1 MESILYQRIN
11 LLMESKKTKTIT
23 YVLEGVMAFATALAI
38 AMVSDYGI
46 TGIELMIP
54 CVFVLCFILY
64 NKTVGLFIG
73 EYKSKAFSDLK
84 FTGSLGVIM
93 AIAYVVGSKIDL
105 DERVFS
111 SFGAVDVIYILFLI
125 PFFVSILHIV
135 FFSADEDKLKIKD
148 IDPNDLSSMK
158 IWPKAAVYSLVMLVC
173 WLPYYLTYFP
183 GGIGNDDFECAKMCL
198 GQIPWTNHHPVFFTA
213 ILNIFIKLFGG
224 TDLTAAFGVMA
235 FCQMLMLSIVLS
247 LVLLWLEYRHIKRG
261 FIYVSLGFFA
271 LHPIV
276 AMYSIYITK
285 DVLFAC
291 IGVLLILLLL
301 DICKAIHD
309 NEKHLKRRSVWVI
322 LVSLSILT
330 IISRNNG
337 IFMIGALAICMFV
350 LLKQYR
356 KQILIAFVIVF
367 ALNGLYKHALWP
379 AMDIEKQSFVESAS
393 IPLTQIAY
401 TIYTDGDINADD
413 SEYLES
419 IMPFEDVKKEF
430 TPGYVDTYK
439 FSESFNAEII
449 DSDPGKLIKT
459 WASLL
464 TDNFGRFVEAYLFE
478 TCGYWHYGISNT
490 VATEGGQP
498 NDLGITGIDVIET
511 VSGHSLKGILAK
523 LVLIARKLPVLCLL
537 SQMSVEFL
545 AVILATR
552 QYIRRNKK
560 MYIIA
565 VIPFIAL
572 WISIMIATPAY
583 CLFRYMCPVFF
594 LWPVLIEEFSVC

>member
-1 MESILYQRIN
+1 MKQ
-11 LLMESKKTKTIT
+11 KKCKTIT
-23 YVLEGVMAFATALAI
+23 YVLEGVMAFATAIAI

-54 CVFVLCFILY
+54 CVFALCLILY
-64 NKTVGLFIG
+64 NKTFGLFTG
-73 EYKSKAFSDLK
+73 EYRTKAVSDFK

-105 DERVFS
+105 DERVFN
-111 SFGAVDVIYILFLI
+111 SFCAVDVIYILFLI

-135 FFSADEDKLKIKD
+135 FFSADEGSLKINNTD
-148 IDPNDLSSMK
+148 SDSSTFVR
-158 IWPKAAVYSLVMLVC
+158 IWPKAAVYSMVMLIC

-224 TDLTAAFGVMA
+224 SDLTAAFGVMA
-235 FCQMLMLSIVLS
+235 FCQMLILSAVLS
-247 LVLLWLEYRHIKRG
+247 LVLIWLEYRHAKRG
-261 FIYVSLGFFA
+261 FIYVCLGFFA

-291 IGVLLILLLL
+291 IVVLLTLLLL
-301 DICKAIHD
+301 DTCRAVHD
-309 NEKHLKRRSVWVI
+309 NDEHLQHRSVWVM
-322 LVSLSILT
+322 LTVLSVLT

-337 IFMIGALAICMFV
+337 IFMIGALAVCMLV
-350 LLKQYR
+350 LMKQYR
-356 KQILIAFVIVF
+356 KQILIAFIIVF
-367 ALNGLYKHALWP
+367 SLNGLYKHAFWP
-379 AMDIEKQSFVESAS
+379 AMGIEKQSFVEAAS

-401 TIYTDGDINADD
+401 TIYTDGNTNTEDR
-413 SEYLES
+413 EYLES

-430 TPGYVDTYK
+430 APGYVDTYK
-439 FSESFNAEII
+439 FSESFNSDII
-449 DSDPGKLIKT
+449 DKDPARLIKT
-459 WASLL
+459 WTSLL

-490 VATEGGQP
+490 VATEGVVP
-498 NDLGITGIDVIET
+498 NDLGIDGIDVIEAI
-511 VSGHSLKGILAK
+511 SGHSLQGILAK

-545 AVILATR
+545 AVILVTR
-552 QYIRRNKK
+552 QFIRRKK
-560 MYIIA
+560 SLYIVA
-565 VIPFIAL
+565 MVPFIVL

-594 LWPVLIEEFSVC
+594 LWPILIEEFRMNY

>member
-1 MESILYQRIN
+1 MKNNKS
-11 LLMESKKTKTIT
+11 KTIT
-23 YVLEGVMAFATALAI
+23 YVLEGVMAFATAIAI

-54 CVFVLCFILY
+54 CVFALCFILY
-64 NKTVGLFIG
+64 NKTFGLFTG
-73 EYKSKAFSDLK
+73 EYRTKAVSDLK
-84 FTGSLGVIM
+84 FNGSLGVIM

-105 DERVFS
+105 DERVFNP
-111 SFGAVDVIYILFLI
+111 FGAVDVIYILFLI

-135 FFSADEDKLKIKD
+135 FFSADEGRLKINNA
-148 IDPNDLSSMK
+148 DPDSSASVR
-158 IWPKAAVYSLVMLVC
+158 IWPNAAVYSLVMLIC

-213 ILNIFIKLFGG
+213 ILNIFIKLVGG
-224 TDLTAAFGVMA
+224 TNLTAAFGLMA
-235 FCQMLMLSIVLS
+235 FCQMFLLSIVLS
-247 LVLLWLEYRHIKRG
+247 LVLLWLEYRHAKRE

-291 IGVLLILLLL
+291 IVVLLTLLLL
-301 DICKAIHD
+301 DICKAIND
-309 NEKHLKRRSVWVI
+309 NDDHLKHRSVWII
-322 LVSLSILT
+322 LAVLSILT

-337 IFMIGALAICMFV
+337 IFMICALAVCMFI
-350 LLKQYR
+350 LLKHYR
-356 KQILIAFVIVF
+356 KQILIAFIIVF
-367 ALNGLYKHALWP
+367 VLNGLYKHAIWP
-379 AMDIEKQSFVESAS
+379 AMGIEKQSFVESAS

-413 SEYLES
+413 KEYLES

-430 TPGYVDTYK
+430 APGYVDTYK
-439 FSESFNAEII
+439 FSGSFSSDII
-449 DSDPGKLIKT
+449 DKDPGRLIKT

-464 TDNFGRFVEAYLFE
+464 TDNFGRFVEAYLLE

-490 VATEGGQP
+490 VATEGVQP
-498 NDLGITGIDVIET
+498 NDLGIVGIDVIEI
-511 VSGHSLKGILAK
+511 VSGHSMQGILTK
-523 LVLIARKLPVLCLL
+523 LVLIARKLPMLCLL
-537 SQMSVEFL
+537 SQMAVEFL
-545 AVILATR
+545 AVILVTG
-552 QYIRRNKK
+552 QYIRRKK
-560 MYIIA
+560 IIYVVA
-565 VIPFIAL
+565 MIPFIAL

-594 LWPVLIEEFSVC
+594 LWPVLFREFMET